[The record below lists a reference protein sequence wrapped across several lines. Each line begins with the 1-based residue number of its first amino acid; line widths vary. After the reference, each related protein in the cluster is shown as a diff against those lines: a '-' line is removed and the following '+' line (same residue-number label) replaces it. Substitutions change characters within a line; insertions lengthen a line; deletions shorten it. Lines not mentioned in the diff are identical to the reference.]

1 MSGSSVLLIPYTQP
15 HGTVL
20 VVVVTSAFQPP
31 LTSFMRAVYL
41 YAKSAEHFPWLC
53 FVFIRR
59 QLSGHASTTGNC
71 DSCEVS
77 FSSLLLVIM
86 AKDNLLVFG
95 ATGYI
100 GKYIIERLV
109 EGKESLG
116 RISIFTSPQ
125 TAKTKP
131 ETLERLKRHGVKIL
145 IGDAMSDE
153 DISNAD
159 KSTILH
165 SPASALTQHSQFCR
179 CQCGD
184 QCCRSKHDRRTN
196 QLGSPSGTGS
206 FHQTLLPLGIWN
218 GR

>member
-1 MSGSSVLLIPYTQP
+1 MSGSSVFLYHLHTAPRYCAGGGGDFRFST
-15 HGTVL
+15 
-20 VVVVTSAFQPP
+20 P
-31 LTSFMRAVYL
+31 LTSSVRAVYL
-41 YAKSAEHFPWLC
+41 CAKSAEHFPWLC
-53 FVFIRR
+53 FAFNGR
-59 QLSGHASTTGNC
+59 QVSGHASTTGNC

-116 RISIFTSPQ
+116 CISIFTSPQ

-131 ETLERLKRHGVKIL
+131 ETLERLKRHGVEIL

-153 DISNAD
+153 DISNAY
-159 KSTILH
+159 KSIILH

-179 CQCGD
+179 C
-184 QCCRSKHDRRTN
+184 
-196 QLGSPSGTGS
+196 
-206 FHQTLLPLGIWN
+206 
-218 GR
+218 